1 MLAYNVV
8 ARYAFSASSIALE
21 ELAWHFYSA
30 IFLLGLSYA
39 LKAGAHVRV
48 DLIFEGLSA
57 RTRAYI
63 DLGGCLV
70 FLLPL
75 CAVVMVSGWHFTLDS
90 WGFGER
96 PDGVFALLQQALDTG
111 IGEKSQDPGGLNN
124 RWFIKGVIPL
134 SFALLFLAWPMTGVA
149 IFVVALLA
157 LLIGFPVAFTFA
169 GIGILFVCLFAEP
182 SQLAQIPY
190 RIYSNMGD
198 NGEGIVLMA
207 IPLFIFMGLILQRTK
222 LSEQLLESMGRLFG
236 ALSRWG

>member
-1 MLAYNVV
+1 MNLVSRVIAGIDAVMDLTGAVASALLIALAGVLAYNVV

-39 LKAGAHVRV
+39 LKSGSHVRV

-75 CAVVMVSGWHFTLDS
+75 CAVVMVSGWHFTLDA

-96 PDGVFALLQQALDTG
+96 PDGLLAQLQQAWESG

-124 RWFIKGVIPL
+124 RWVIKGVIPL
-134 SFALLFLAWPMTGVA
+134 SFALLFLAGIA
-149 IFVVALLA
+149 HALRQ
-157 LLIGFPVAFTFA
+157 VH
-169 GIGILFVCLFAEP
+169 ILRGESDTREVEA
-182 SQLAQIPY
+182 SQ
-190 RIYSNMGD
+190 
-198 NGEGIVLMA
+198 
-207 IPLFIFMGLILQRTK
+207 
-222 LSEQLLESMGRLFG
+222 
-236 ALSRWG
+236 

>member
-1 MLAYNVV
+1 MNLVSRAIACIDAVLDLTGAVASAILIALAGVLAYNVV

-70 FLLPL
+70 FLLPM
-75 CAVVMVSGWHFTLDS
+75 CAVVVVSGWHFTLDS

-134 SFALLFLAWPMTGVA
+134 SFALLFLAGIA
-149 IFVVALLA
+149 HALR
-157 LLIGFPVAFTFA
+157 
-169 GIGILFVCLFAEP
+169 
-182 SQLAQIPY
+182 QI
-190 RIYSNMGD
+190 
-198 NGEGIVLMA
+198 
-207 IPLFIFMGLILQRTK
+207 LILRG
-222 LSEQLLESMGRLFG
+222 LSPVVESETGR
-236 ALSRWG
+236 